1 MAKGRKSSI
10 QKIELQPE
18 RKKLLEREIQTF
30 FQEVRDE
37 EIGVVA
43 TQEVMD
49 FFLETLGKEIYN
61 QALDDTKRWHQDMM
75 ENMESDFYLMY
86 R

>member
-1 MAKGRKSSI
+1 MAKGKKAPI
-10 QKIELQPE
+10 QKIDLKPE
-18 RKKLLEREIQTF
+18 RKKKLEQEIQIF

-61 QALDDTKRWHQDMM
+61 QALDDAKRWHQNMM
-75 ENMESDFYLMY
+75 ANLESDFYLMY
-86 R
+86 K